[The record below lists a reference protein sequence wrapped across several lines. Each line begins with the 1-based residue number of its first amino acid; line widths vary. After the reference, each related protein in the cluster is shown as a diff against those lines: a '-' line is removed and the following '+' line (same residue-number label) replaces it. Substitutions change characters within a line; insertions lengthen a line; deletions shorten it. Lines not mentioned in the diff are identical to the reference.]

1 VPSNVSVPLAAP
13 RHRRWSGRL
22 PVVAAVLTAAV
33 LSAACGSSGG
43 GTGPGSSTTGATNTS
58 AADGFPVEVQHEL
71 GTTTIK
77 ARPTRVVAVTDG
89 GELASLLALGI
100 KPVGFGQRND
110 PLQPWIQANGGAEL
124 QKYKLAGT
132 EVSFE
137 RMAAWKPDL
146 LLVQKGF
153 ATKDNLARY
162 AAIAPTVVTSFI
174 DWRENLRQ
182 VSEATGT
189 TARAAEL
196 VAANTAAVEKARTAL
211 SGRKGL
217 KVQAVT
223 VFDGPTIYR
232 LNDASPLGKVASDV
246 GLAPF
251 PKQSTPGEA
260 VEEISLE
267 RLPEIDADVLLV
279 QVFDEGDAPYK
290 ALRERDIW
298 KRIPAVKAGKVVE
311 LSEDESAA
319 SYFDSVL
326 TVPLNLTL
334 LQDRLK

>member
-1 VPSNVSVPLAAP
+1 VPLTMPAPVAAP
-13 RHRRWSGRL
+13 DRRRRPRRL
-22 PVVAAVLTAAV
+22 PLLTAVVAAVV
-33 LSAACGSSGG
+33 LVAGCGSSGG
-43 GTGPGSSTTGATNTS
+43 GTGAGSTTGATTP
-58 AADGFPVEVQHEL
+58 AATDGFPVDVKHEL
-71 GTTTIK
+71 GTTTVK

-89 GELASLLALGI
+89 GELASLLALGV

-124 QKYKLAGT
+124 QRYKLAGT

-146 LLVQKGF
+146 LLVQNGF

-162 AAIAPTVVTSFI
+162 NAIAPTVVTSFI

-196 VAANTAAVEKARTAL
+196 VAANAAAVQKARTAL
-211 SGRKGL
+211 SGSKGL

-223 VFDGPTIYR
+223 VFDGPSIYR

-251 PKQSTPGEA
+251 PAQQTQGEA

-267 RLPEIDADVLLV
+267 RLPEIDADILLV
-279 QVFDEGDAPYK
+279 QVFDEGDAPYR

-298 KRIPAVKAGKVVE
+298 KRIPAVKAGRVIE
-311 LSEDESAA
+311 LTEDESAA

>member
-1 VPSNVSVPLAAP
+1 MLLNVSAPAAP
-13 RHRRWSGRL
+13 RRHRRSGRL
-22 PVVAAVLTAAV
+22 PALAAVVAAVALTAACGG
-33 LSAACGSSGG
+33 SAG
-43 GTGPGSSTTGATNTS
+43 GTAPAASAPAATNPA
-58 AADGFPVEVQHEL
+58 AADGFPVDVKHEL

-77 ARPTRVVAVTDG
+77 TKPTRIVAVSDG

-100 KPVGFGQRND
+100 EPVGFGQRND
-110 PLQPWIQANGGAEL
+110 PLQPWIQDNGGADL
-124 QKYKLAGT
+124 PKYKLVGT

-146 LLVQKGF
+146 LLVQNGF

-162 AAIAPTVVTSFI
+162 TAIAPTVVTSFI

-182 VSEATGT
+182 VSQATGT

-196 VAANTAAVEKARTAL
+196 VAANTAAVEKARAAL
-211 SGRKGL
+211 AGRKGM
-217 KVQAVT
+217 KVQAIT

-232 LNDASPLGKVASDV
+232 LNDASPLGKVAADV

-251 PKQSTPGEA
+251 PAQKTPGEA

-267 RLPEIDADVLLV
+267 RLPEIDADVLFV
-279 QVFDEGDAPYK
+279 QVFDEGDGPYK

-298 KRIPAVKAGKVVE
+298 KRIPAVKAGRVVE
-311 LSEDESAA
+311 LTEDESAA

>member
-1 VPSNVSVPLAAP
+1 L
-13 RHRRWSGRL
+13 
-22 PVVAAVLTAAV
+22 AVLAV
-33 LSAACGSSGG
+33 VILALAGCGSSGG
-43 GTGPGSSTTGATNTS
+43 TGAGTS
-58 AADGFPVEVQHEL
+58 TIGASPAAAADGFPVEVKHEL
-71 GTTTIK
+71 GTTTVK
-77 ARPTRVVAVTDG
+77 SRPARVVAVTDG
-89 GELASLLALGI
+89 GELASLLALGV

-110 PLQPWIQANGGAEL
+110 PLQPWIQANGGADVPA
-124 QKYKLAGT
+124 YKLAGT

-146 LLVQKGF
+146 LLVQNGF
-153 ATKDNLARY
+153 ATKDNLARFT
-162 AAIAPTVVTSFI
+162 AIAPTVVTSFI

-196 VAANTAAVEKARTAL
+196 VAANTAAVENARTAL
-211 SGRKGL
+211 SGLRGL

-232 LNDASPLGKVASDV
+232 LNDASPLGKVAADV

-251 PKQSTPGEA
+251 PAQRTAGEA

-279 QVFDEGDAPYK
+279 QVFDEGDAPYR

-311 LSEDESAA
+311 LTEDESAA

-326 TVPLNLTL
+326 TVPLNLAL

>member
-1 VPSNVSVPLAAP
+1 MLLNVSVSLVAP
-13 RHRRWSGRL
+13 RHRRRSGRF
-22 PVVAAVLTAAV
+22 PAVAAALAVAV
-33 LSAACGSSGG
+33 LAAGCGSSAS
-43 GTGPGSSTTGATNTS
+43 GTGAAQTSGAATTP
-58 AADGFPVEVQHEL
+58 AADGFPVQVKHEL

-77 ARPTRVVAVTDG
+77 TRPTRVVAVTDG
-89 GELASLLALGI
+89 GELASLLALGV

-124 QKYKLAGT
+124 PAYKLAGT
-132 EVSFE
+132 EVGFE

-153 ATKDNLARY
+153 ATEDNLDRY
-162 AAIAPTVVTSFI
+162 NAIAPTVVTSFI

-196 VAANTAAVEKARTAL
+196 VAANTAAVEKARAAL

-217 KVQAVT
+217 KVQAIT
-223 VFDGPTIYR
+223 VFDGPTVYR

-251 PKQSTPGEA
+251 PAQKTPGEA

-298 KRIPAVKAGKVVE
+298 KRIPAVKTGRVVE

>member
-1 VPSNVSVPLAAP
+1 
-13 RHRRWSGRL
+13 
-22 PVVAAVLTAAV
+22 VAAVAAVVLASAGCGASAGGAGTTAASGTA
-33 LSAACGSSGG
+33 SASS
-43 GTGPGSSTTGATNTS
+43 AE
-58 AADGFPVEVQHEL
+58 GFPVDVKHEL

-77 ARPTRVVAVTDG
+77 TRPARVVAVSDG

-110 PLQPWIQANGGAEL
+110 PLKPWIQANGGAEL
-124 QKYKLAGT
+124 PAYKLVGT

-146 LLVQKGF
+146 LLVQNGF

-162 AAIAPTVVTSFI
+162 NAIAPTVVTSFI

-196 VAANTAAVEKARTAL
+196 VAANTAAVEKARAAL
-211 SGRKGL
+211 TGRKGL
-217 KVQAVT
+217 KVQAIS

-232 LNDASPLGKVASDV
+232 LNDASPLGKVAADV

-251 PKQSTPGEA
+251 PAQQTAGEA

-290 ALRERDIW
+290 ALSQRDIW
-298 KRIPAVKAGKVVE
+298 KRIPAVKAGKVVV
-311 LSEDESAA
+311 LTEDESAA

>member
-1 VPSNVSVPLAAP
+1 MPLTMPAPVAAP
-13 RHRRWSGRL
+13 DRRRRPRRL
-22 PVVAAVLTAAV
+22 PLLTAVVAAVV
-33 LSAACGSSGG
+33 LVAGCGSSGG
-43 GTGPGSSTTGATNTS
+43 GTGAGSTTGATTP
-58 AADGFPVEVQHEL
+58 AATDGFPVDVKHEL
-71 GTTTIK
+71 GTTTVK

-89 GELASLLALGI
+89 GELASLLALGV

-124 QKYKLAGT
+124 QRYKLAGT

-146 LLVQKGF
+146 LLVQNGF

-162 AAIAPTVVTSFI
+162 NAIAPTVVTSFI

-196 VAANTAAVEKARTAL
+196 VAANAAAVQKARTAL
-211 SGRKGL
+211 SGSKGL

-223 VFDGPTIYR
+223 VFDGPSIYR

-251 PKQSTPGEA
+251 PAQQTQGEA

-267 RLPEIDADVLLV
+267 RLPEIDADILLV
-279 QVFDEGDAPYK
+279 QVFDEGDAPYR

-298 KRIPAVKAGKVVE
+298 KRIPAVKAGRVIE
-311 LSEDESAA
+311 LTEDESAA